1 MAVGFIMAAI
11 FAEERGARRV
21 EAGTEGFAEDEVA
34 KSGEVGMDVLSEG
47 KSGEFLFEA
56 ISQDVVAI
64 EGKDPE

>member
-1 MAVGFIMAAI
+1 
-11 FAEERGARRV
+11 
-21 EAGTEGFAEDEVA
+21 
-34 KSGEVGMDVLSEG
+34 MDVLSEG